1 MALLLL
7 LFVFLS
13 GMFTAH
19 YRFLETHIR
28 KVKEEYELEGVLWE
42 AITLLESQGKGFERE
57 NLELSFSPFY
67 RVSITRDT
75 ITVSKEGITFLRAQ
89 FRWQGE
95 EIELIQVED
104 LFVQP
109 YTR

>member
-7 LFVFLS
+7 LFVVLS
-13 GMFTAH
+13 EMFTAH
-19 YRFLETHIR
+19 YRFLGTHIR
-28 KVKEEYELEGVLWE
+28 KVKEEYELEGMLWE
-42 AITLLESQGKGFERE
+42 AITFLESQGRGFEGE
-57 NLELSFSPFY
+57 NLELSFSPVY

-75 ITVSKEGITFLRAQ
+75 ITVSKDGVTFLRAQ
-89 FRWQGE
+89 FRWQDGE
-95 EIELIQVED
+95 VKLIQVES